1 MVVMQARPQTG
12 TIPDAP
18 GSYQFLDREGRV
30 LYVGKAK
37 SLRHRL
43 PNYWATPLAP
53 RTAQMMA
60 VADRVEWVTVDTE
73 VDALILEHSLI
84 QTHQPRFNVRLKD
97 DKSYPWLAVTVSDE
111 WPRPV
116 VFRGKKRKGVR
127 YFGPYGHVG
136 ALRETI
142 DLLLRSFPVRTCSDA
157 KFQRHHRL
165 GRPCLLY
172 DIERCSGPCVGA
184 VDSERYGH
192 LVEELMRFLSGETAP
207 VVARLT
213 AEMQEAADALEYE
226 QAARL
231 RDRLSAVRKAAETQQ
246 MVSERPEDL
255 DVVGI
260 AEDELEAAV
269 QVFFVRRGRVV
280 GRKGFVAD
288 KVEDLS
294 RPQLVGRVLEELYG
308 APGAE
313 VPRRVLLPEMPDDAA
328 VHSAWLSGLRGTP
341 VHLAVPL
348 RGDKLALH
356 QTVTRNAAEDL
367 ARHRLKRAGDHN
379 ARARALTELQAALE
393 LPQAPLR
400 IECFDMSHLQGT
412 NYVGSMV
419 VFEDGLALKSDYRHF
434 NVKEVLGNDDVG
446 AMEEVVR
453 RRLGYWNDEQ
463 RATKFRRADLIII
476 DGGLPQLHAAQK
488 AAQTLGLSDQ
498 VEFTALAKREELL
511 YRPGT
516 STPIAL
522 DRGSESLYLVQR
534 IRDEAHRFAIT
545 FHRSKR
551 GKSMV
556 ASTLSGVEGLGPARQ
571 EKLLAQFGSLDE
583 LRRASLDELG
593 ALAWLPSDVATRLY
607 DHLQAPAQ
615 PKPTKGSDDE

>member
-1 MVVMQARPQTG
+1 MFAKPSG
-12 TIPDAP
+12 IPRQSGCYLFRNERGD
-18 GSYQFLDREGRV
+18 V
-30 LYVGKAK
+30 IYVGKAL
-37 SLRHRL
+37 SLASRL
-43 PNYWATPLAP
+43 SSYFQRSEGLTHKTQALMAEATS
-53 RTAQMMA
+53 
-60 VADRVEWVTVDTE
+60 VEWIVTPTE
-73 VDALILEHSLI
+73 VDALVLENELI
-84 QTHQPRFNVRLKD
+84 KDNQPRYNMRLKD
-97 DKSYPWLAVTVSDE
+97 DKSFPYVALDTRVDFPAPFTTRSKHV
-111 WPRPV
+111 
-116 VFRGKKRKGVR
+116 KGVR
-127 YFGPYGHVG
+127 YFGPFVEVR
-136 ALRETI
+136 ALRTTMDELI
-142 DLLLRSFPVRTCSDA
+142 QAFPLRSCTTH
-157 KFQRHHRL
+157 KYNYHQRI

-172 DIERCSGPCVGA
+172 DIGRCSGPCVGA
-184 VDSERYGH
+184 IDVEGYQRLVDAWARFFDGDVRQLRNLLQRQMSEASENEHY
-192 LVEELMRFLSGETAP
+192 
-207 VVARLT
+207 
-213 AEMQEAADALEYE
+213 EAAAKARDGLEALER
-226 QAARL
+226 AASVQNVVL
-231 RDRLSAVRKAAETQQ
+231 DDHS
-246 MVSERPEDL
+246 DL
-255 DVVGI
+255 DVLCVATNGGR
-260 AEDELEAAV
+260 AAV
-269 QVFFVRRGRVV
+269 VRFRVRYGRII
-280 GRKGFVAD
+280 GRSVQLIDRSMDENDAEILES
-288 KVEDLS
+288 VLTDLY
-294 RPQLVGRVLEELYG
+294 PDAEAVPPTVLVGSDEASTPLMLEY
-308 APGAE
+308 
-313 VPRRVLLPEMPDDAA
+313 
-328 VHSAWLSGLRGTP
+328 LSELRGKP
-341 VHLAVPL
+341 VEVAVPQRGKRRRAIELAVSDATSVIDRDSLRRQSDHNVRSRALQELGAALHLAQP
-348 RGDKLALH
+348 
-356 QTVTRNAAEDL
+356 
-367 ARHRLKRAGDHN
+367 
-379 ARARALTELQAALE
+379 
-393 LPQAPLR
+393 PFR

-463 RATKFRRADLIII
+463 RASKFRRADLIIV